1 MRFVIIGGGPAGN
14 TAATYAARLG
24 AKVTMIE
31 RDVIGGAAH
40 LWDCIPSKT
49 MIATGGAMSFSRRI
63 DGMGLEQADP
73 EVDVEGLI
81 SRIEGI
87 KSHLQKST
95 TTLLESQGVELIRGV
110 GALHRPEHVDGRDRR
125 GHRGARVRLRAGLD
139 RIEAPRARLVLPRR
153 RPDPHHARLLPAE
166 DVPRRASPSSAPA

>member
-1 MRFVIIGGGPAGN
+1 MRFVIVGGGPAGN

-24 AKVTMIE
+24 AKVTVIE

-63 DGMGLEQADP
+63 DGMGLEPTHP

-87 KSHLQKST
+87 KSHLQKAT

-110 GALHRPEHVDGRDRR
+110 ARFTGPNTLTVETAEGTQR
-125 GHRGARVRLRAGLD
+125 ARVRLRPGVD
-139 RIEAPRARLVLPRR
+139 RFEAACARLVLPRR
-153 RPDPHHARLLPAE
+153 RPHPHHARLLPTQ
-166 DVPRRASPSSAPA
+166 DVP